1 MTKDDNR
8 LNRRIEEN
16 NFQSKYFNINLN
28 VTIIS
33 IIAMLIF
40 IGSLILFPTYTLD
53 TINKLYDV
61 VINNFANVI
70 IFMANIFV
78 VLLVAIIFMPW
89 SKKKIGG
96 EDAQVEFSFKSWVAM
111 LFAAGMGI
119 GLVFWGLVEPVSH
132 FLENNPMYAT
142 TNDVNQALATSYF
155 NWGIHAWAIYGAV
168 AIILAY
174 YYHNLH
180 LPLAPRSFF
189 YPVLKDK
196 IFTIYGDIIDAIS
209 ILVTVFG
216 LTTSLG
222 LGVGQINGGLNYVFN
237 LPYNHQIQV
246 ILIIVISLIATLSVV
261 SGLDKGVKILSNIN
275 LRLAFVF
282 MLFIFL
288 LGPSMAI
295 LSHLFTSTAD
305 YFVRLVP
312 QMAKLNLSSDM
323 AWKELWPVFYIAW
336 WISYSPSVGIFI
348 AKISR
353 GRTIR
358 EMIIAILL
366 VPTVITIF
374 WIAIFGGLG
383 IETIFNHPEHAQ
395 DIISDPSLS
404 FFKVLDLQTISLWM
418 KKILSLIFIALMI
431 IFFITSSDSGSI
443 IIDSLASGGAKNTS
457 KVQRILWA
465 QLQAIIAALILM
477 VGGVNALNT
486 MQILVISSGLLFGV
500 VIIMAIIIFIWS
512 MRK

>member
-1 MTKDDNR
+1 MQKDDNR
-8 LNRRIEEN
+8 LSKRIEEN
-16 NFQSKYFNINLN
+16 NFQSKYFNVNLH

-33 IIAMLIF
+33 LIAMLIF
-40 IGSLILFPTYTLD
+40 IGSLIVYPTQTLD
-53 TINKLYDV
+53 AINKLYDI
-61 VINNFANVI
+61 VINNFANI
-70 IFMANIFV
+70 IILMANVFV
-78 VLLVAIIFMPW
+78 ILLVVIVFLPW

-96 EDAQVEFSFKSWVAM
+96 EEAEVEFSFASWIAM

-155 NWGIHAWAIYGAV
+155 NWGVHAWAIYGAV

-174 YYHNLH
+174 YYHNLG

-189 YPVLKDK
+189 YPILKEK
-196 IFTIYGDIIDAIS
+196 IFTIYGDVIDAIS

-237 LPYNHQIQV
+237 LPYNNQIQV
-246 ILIIVISLIATLSVV
+246 VLIIVISFIATLSVV

-275 LRLAFVF
+275 LRLACIF

-288 LGPSMAI
+288 LGPTMAI
-295 LSHLFTSTAD
+295 LTHLFTSTAD
-305 YFVRLVP
+305 YFGRLLP
-312 QMAKLNLSSDM
+312 QMAKLNLSNDT

-366 VPTVITIF
+366 VPTVITIL
-374 WIAIFGGLG
+374 WITIFGGLG
-383 IETIFNHPEHAQ
+383 IETIFNHPDHAQ

-404 FFKVLDLQTISLWM
+404 FFKVLDLQTIAEWL
-418 KKILSLIFIALMI
+418 KKILSLIFIVLMV

-457 KVQRILWA
+457 KVQRVLWA

-486 MQILVISSGLLFGV
+486 MQILVISSGMLFG
-500 VIIMAIIIFIWS
+500 IIIILAIIIFIWAMS
-512 MRK
+512 K